1 MQHPILWVVLNIS
14 KKVLRARLVKSAVA
28 RSYQVGWIDYT
39 LQNIL
44 DQKFWQWKMQ
54 NAKTLRESLADQ
66 SPKSTDLRQTQRV
79 IDSWLISTVLVL
91 YSLRFSHFHWYSL
104 VFTGT
109 EIKLLSLGKKA
120 HTQTQKTTT
129 TKQTEKQ

>member
-1 MQHPILWVVLNIS
+1 
-14 KKVLRARLVKSAVA
+14 
-28 RSYQVGWIDYT
+28 
-39 LQNIL
+39 
-44 DQKFWQWKMQ
+44 MQ

-79 IDSWLISTVLVL
+79 IDSCLISTVLVP

-109 EIKLLSLGKKA
+109 EIKLLSLEKKA

-129 TKQTEKQ
+129 TKQREKQ